1 LELKIRLV
9 LPDFVTKTD
18 IHYRRKMYEANHA
31 TGADSQYSSKTIR
44 NKQQDSFNTLF
55 SSAATELQTQ
65 NVLRLPTGCK
75 SLVNLL
81 DGGIE
86 AGVIT
91 QVYGPPGS
99 GKTQLCHT
107 LSVVMPSNYRV
118 IYIDS
123 EGSFRPER
131 IKEIANARGFDF
143 KQILQRILVTKA
155 LDIKQLESRIEAACS
170 KIDSDNRIKL
180 LIVDSII
187 YHYRAECAGRSK
199 LPEKIQ
205 RLNKYM
211 HLLLKTAS
219 SNAVAV
225 VVTNH
230 QTQSSVDG
238 TYNRVAPLGGNA
250 MSYASKYRVHLE
262 YRSAYRH
269 ARLDLGPCPTQDDV
283 SFAINKRGF
292 TDVADVWSVL

>member
-1 LELKIRLV
+1 LV
-9 LPDFVTKTD
+9 SHDFVTSHRKTYD
-18 IHYRRKMYEANHA
+18 SHYSRKSIEH
-31 TGADSQYSSKTIR
+31 
-44 NKQQDSFNTLF
+44 DSFNTAF
-55 SSAATELQTQ
+55 RTAATELRIQ
-65 NVLRLPTGCK
+65 NVVRFPTGCK
-75 SLVNLL
+75 SLDNLV

-91 QVYGPPGS
+91 QIYGPPGS

-107 LSVVMPSNYRV
+107 LCVMLPSNYNA
-118 IYIDS
+118 IYIDT

-131 IKEIANARGFDF
+131 IKEIAKARGFDS

-170 KIDSDNRIKL
+170 KIDLDSKIKL

-199 LPEKIQ
+199 LPEKIHQ
-205 RLNKYM
+205 LNKYM

-219 SNAVAV
+219 CNTLSV

-238 TYNRVAPLGGNA
+238 THNRVVPLGGNA
-250 MSYASKYRVHLE
+250 VSYASKYRVHLD
-262 YRSAYRH
+262 YRS
-269 ARLDLGPCPTQDDV
+269 ARLDLGPCPPHDI
-283 SFAINKRGF
+283 SFAINERGF
-292 TDVADVWSVL
+292 TDVADD

>member
-1 LELKIRLV
+1 MFTPNFTTNKGE
-9 LPDFVTKTD
+9 
-18 IHYRRKMYEANHA
+18 
-31 TGADSQYSSKTIR
+31 SK
-44 NKQQDSFNTLF
+44 TLF
-55 SSAATELQTQ
+55 STAAAELKKQDI
-65 NVLRLPTGCK
+65 VRFPTGCK
-75 SLVNLL
+75 SLDNLL

-107 LSVVMPSNYRV
+107 LSVMLAPDYEV
-118 IYIDS
+118 IYIDT
-123 EGSFRPER
+123 EGGFRPER
-131 IKEIANARGFDF
+131 IQEIANARGFDS

-155 LDIKQLESRIEAACS
+155 LDSKQQESRIEAACS
-170 KIDSDNRIKL
+170 KIDSDNKIKL
-180 LIVDSII
+180 LIVDSLI

-211 HLLLKTAS
+211 HLLLKTTHTS
-219 SNAVAV
+219 GVTV

-238 TYNRVAPLGGNA
+238 TYNRVVPLGGNA
-250 MSYASKYRVHLE
+250 VSYPSKYRVHLGCRGG
-262 YRSAYRH
+262 YRC
-269 ARLDLGPCPTQDDV
+269 ARLDLGPCPPQDDI
-283 SFAINKRGF
+283 SFAINERGF
-292 TDVADVWSVL
+292 TDIAED

>member
-1 LELKIRLV
+1 MQIRLV
-9 LPDFVTKTD
+9 SPDFVTSTDVNCGKT
-18 IHYRRKMYEANHA
+18 YG
-31 TGADSQYSSKTIR
+31 TGGSEYSKSIDNTI
-44 NKQQDSFNTLF
+44 F
-55 SSAATELQTQ
+55 STAASELNRQ
-65 NVLRLPTGCK
+65 NVVHLPTGCK
-75 SLVNLL
+75 SLDNLL

-107 LSVVMPSNYRV
+107 LSVMLPSDYMV
-118 IYIDS
+118 IYIDT

-131 IKEIANARGFDF
+131 IKEIAEARGFDS

-155 LDIKQLESRIEAACS
+155 VDIKQLESRIEAACS
-170 KIDSDNRIKL
+170 KIDSDSKIKL

-230 QTQSSVDG
+230 QTQTSVDG
-238 TYNRVAPLGGNA
+238 TNRVAPLGGYV
-250 MSYASKYRVHLE
+250 MSYASKYRVRLD
-262 YRSAYRH
+262 YRGGYRR
-269 ARLDLGPCPTQDDV
+269 ARLDLGPCPPQDDIF
-283 SFAINKRGF
+283 FAINERGF
-292 TDVADVWSVL
+292 TDVADD

>member
-1 LELKIRLV
+1 LLT
-9 LPDFVTKTD
+9 P
-18 IHYRRKMYEANHA
+18 NN
-31 TGADSQYSSKTIR
+31 GDSK
-44 NKQQDSFNTLF
+44 TLF
-55 SSAATELQTQ
+55 STAAAELRKQDI
-65 NVLRLPTGCK
+65 LHFPTGCN
-75 SLVNLL
+75 SLDNLL

-91 QVYGPPGS
+91 QVYGAPGS

-107 LSVVMPSNYRV
+107 LSAMLPSDYMV
-118 IYIDS
+118 IYIDT

-131 IKEIANARGFDF
+131 IRAIAKARGFDS

-155 LDIKQLESRIEAACS
+155 LDIKQQESRIEAACY
-170 KIDSDNRIKL
+170 KIDSDNKIKL

-187 YHYRAECAGRSK
+187 YHYRAEYAGRSK

-211 HLLLKTAS
+211 HLLLKTAYTS
-219 SNAVAV
+219 GVAV

-238 TYNRVAPLGGNA
+238 TYNRVVPLGGNV
-250 MSYASKYRVHLE
+250 MSYASKYRVHLD
-262 YRSAYRH
+262 YRS
-269 ARLDLGPCPTQDDV
+269 ARLDLGPCPPQDDI
-283 SFAINKRGF
+283 SFAINERGF
-292 TDVADVWSVL
+292 TDVADD

>member
-1 LELKIRLV
+1 VR
-9 LPDFVTKTD
+9 F
-18 IHYRRKMYEANHA
+18 
-31 TGADSQYSSKTIR
+31 
-44 NKQQDSFNTLF
+44 
-55 SSAATELQTQ
+55 
-65 NVLRLPTGCK
+65 PTGCK
-75 SLVNLL
+75 SLDNLL

-99 GKTQLCHT
+99 GKTQLCNT
-107 LSVVMPSNYRV
+107 LCVLLPSNYNA
-118 IYIDS
+118 IYIDT

-131 IKEIANARGFDF
+131 IKEIARTRGFEF
-143 KQILQRILVTKA
+143 LQRILVAKA
-155 LDIKQLESRIEAACS
+155 LDVKELESRIEVACS
-170 KIDSDNRIKL
+170 KIDLDSKIKL

-219 SNAVAV
+219 SNAVAL

-238 TYNRVAPLGGNA
+238 AHNRVVPLGGNA
-250 MSYASKYRVHLE
+250 VSYASKYRVHLD
-262 YRSAYRH
+262 YRR
-269 ARLDLGPCPTQDDV
+269 ARLDLGPCPPHDI
-283 SFAINKRGF
+283 SFAINERGF
-292 TDVADVWSVL
+292 TDVADD

>member
-1 LELKIRLV
+1 
-9 LPDFVTKTD
+9 
-18 IHYRRKMYEANHA
+18 M
-31 TGADSQYSSKTIR
+31 
-44 NKQQDSFNTLF
+44 
-55 SSAATELQTQ
+55 
-65 NVLRLPTGCK
+65 RLPTGCK
-75 SLVNLL
+75 SLDNLL
-81 DGGIE
+81 GGGIE

-91 QVYGPPGS
+91 RIYGAPGS

-107 LSVVMPSNYRV
+107 LSVMLPSDYRV
-118 IYIDS
+118 IYIDT

-131 IKEIANARGFDF
+131 IQAIAKARGFDS

-170 KIDSDNRIKL
+170 KIDSDSKIKL

-187 YHYRAECAGRSK
+187 HHYRAECAGRSK

-211 HLLLKTAS
+211 HLLMKTAS

-238 TYNRVAPLGGNA
+238 TSNRVAPLGGNA
-250 MSYASKYRVHLE
+250 VSYASKYRVHLD
-262 YRSAYRH
+262 YRGGYRC
-269 ARLDLGPCPTQDDV
+269 ARLDLGPCPPQDDI
-283 SFAINKRGF
+283 SFSINERGF
-292 TDVADVWSVL
+292 TEAGCVDASTCKIIRKNISN

>member
-1 LELKIRLV
+1 MQISLV
-9 LPDFVTKTD
+9 SPDFVTSHRNIYD
-18 IHYRRKMYEANHA
+18 SHYTSK
-31 TGADSQYSSKTIR
+31 SSY
-44 NKQQDSFNTLF
+44 NKQQDSTVF
-55 SSAATELQTQ
+55 STAATELRIQ
-65 NVLRLPTGCK
+65 NVVRLPTGCK
-75 SLVNLL
+75 SLDKLL

-86 AGVIT
+86 VGVIT
-91 QVYGPPGS
+91 QVYGPPGC

-107 LSVVMPSNYRV
+107 LSVVMPSDYRV

-131 IKEIANARGFDF
+131 IKEIASARGFDS

-170 KIDSDNRIKL
+170 KIDSDSRIKL
-180 LIVDSII
+180 LIVDSVI

-199 LPEKIQ
+199 LPEKIR
-205 RLNKYM
+205 RLNKHM

-238 TYNRVAPLGGNA
+238 AHNRVAPLGGNA
-250 MSYASKYRVHLE
+250 VSYASKYRIHFD
-262 YRSAYRH
+262 YRGGYRRT
-269 ARLDLGPCPTQDDV
+269 RLDLGPCPPHDI
-283 SFAINKRGF
+283 SFAINERGF
-292 TDVADVWSVL
+292 TDVADG

>member
-1 LELKIRLV
+1 M
-9 LPDFVTKTD
+9 F
-18 IHYRRKMYEANHA
+18 
-31 TGADSQYSSKTIR
+31 TI
-44 NKQQDSFNTLF
+44 
-55 SSAATELQTQ
+55 AATELNKQYD
-65 NVLRLPTGCK
+65 VRLSTGCK
-75 SLVNLL
+75 SLDKLL

-107 LSVVMPSNYRV
+107 LCVMLPPNCNA
-118 IYIDS
+118 IYIDT

-131 IKEIANARGFDF
+131 IQEIANARGLHP
-143 KQILQRILVTKA
+143 KQILQRVLVTKP
-155 LDIKQLESRIEAACS
+155 LDIKQLESRIESACS
-170 KIDSDNRIKL
+170 KIDSDNKIKL

-238 TYNRVAPLGGNA
+238 TYNRVVPLGGNA
-250 MSYASKYRVHLE
+250 MSYASKYRIHLD
-262 YRSAYRH
+262 YRGGYRL
-269 ARLDLGPCPTQDDV
+269 ARLDLGPCPPQDDI
-283 SFAINKRGF
+283 SFAINERGF